1 MQLVIRLFFALAVG
15 LFSTAA
21 QPVAPIRLQ
30 SQPAPFVPKE
40 FHFATVTDQRPERG
54 PVARLVLSPG
64 QRPQPVDLDGG
75 AAPALETFIN
85 RTFRAKKEGRAVVV
99 RILQLKLTET
109 AVGNRVT
116 GQLALTLAF
125 DLLGKDDVDDSETST
140 RLTTYRGNASYT
152 RPLGQ
157 TNTIEPVLRESIVA
171 GLKGLNS
178 YMGRESGKNEKL
190 AKTLQVVFAEDKD
203 LRSPAGTDTVMY
215 SPDRKLTWADFRA
228 VPRPTS
234 RYAAEVFTSF
244 AYEGK
249 SMVKN
254 GVIVLNLTAKA
265 YMIKDQS
272 WGRADAKSAYA
283 LNHEQR
289 HFDITK
295 IIVERFKRKIH
306 PDSLTLADY
315 NSIIQYQFI
324 ESFREMHT
332 LQEQYD
338 AETNHSINQAEQE
351 RWNGWIDKEL
361 RSLGVK

>member
-1 MQLVIRLFFALAVG
+1 MSLVIRLSILLSG
-15 LFSTAA
+15 LLMTAF
-21 QPVAPIRLQ
+21 QPPASIRLVP
-30 SQPAPFVPKE
+30 QPAPFTPKE
-40 FHFATVTDQRPERG
+40 FYFATVTDQRPERG
-54 PVARLVLSPG
+54 AVARLVLLPG
-64 QRPQPVDLDGG
+64 LRPQAVDLEGG
-75 AAPALETFIN
+75 AAPALEKFIN
-85 RTFRAKKEGRAVVV
+85 RTFRPNKSLRPVAV

-125 DLLGKDDVDDSETST
+125 DLIGKDDDGSETST

-152 RPLGQ
+152 RPLNQ
-157 TNTIEPVLRESIVA
+157 INVIEPTLRESIVT
-171 GLKGLNS
+171 GLNGLNS

-190 AKTLQVVFAEDKD
+190 AKNLQVVFTNDND
-203 LRSPAGTDTVMY
+203 LRVPAGNDTVLY
-215 SPDRKLTWADFRA
+215 NPTRKLTWADFRA
-228 VPRPTS
+228 IPRPAS

-244 AYEGK
+244 AYEGR
-249 SMVKN
+249 STVKD
-254 GVIVLNLTAKA
+254 GVIILNLTARA

-272 WGRADAKSAYA
+272 WSRAESKNAYA

-306 PDSLTLADY
+306 PDSLTLSDY

-324 ESFREMHT
+324 ESFREMHK

-338 AETNHSINQAEQE
+338 KETNHSINQPEQE
-351 RWNGWIDKEL
+351 RWNVWIDTEL

>member
-1 MQLVIRLFFALAVG
+1 MHLVIRSILLLSGFLIATFQS
-15 LFSTAA
+15 F
-21 QPVAPIRLQ
+21 PPIRLVP
-30 SQPAPFVPKE
+30 QPAPFTPKE
-40 FHFATVTDQRPERG
+40 FYFATVTDQRPERG
-54 PVARLVLSPG
+54 AVARLAIG
-64 QRPQPVDLDGG
+64 QRLQVVDLEGG
-75 AAPALETFIN
+75 AAPALEMFIN
-85 RTFRAKKEGRAVVV
+85 RTFRPNKSLRPVAV

-125 DLLGKDDVDDSETST
+125 DLLGKDDGDGSEIST

-152 RPLGQ
+152 RPLNQ
-157 TNTIEPVLRESIVA
+157 LNVIEPTLRESIVA

-190 AKTLQVVFAEDKD
+190 AKKLQVVFTDDRDIRVPAGNDTV
-203 LRSPAGTDTVMY
+203 LYSPA
-215 SPDRKLTWADFRA
+215 RKLTWADFRA

-249 SMVKN
+249 STVKD
-254 GVIVLNLTAKA
+254 GVIILNLMAKA

-272 WGRADAKSAYA
+272 WGRAESKNPYA

-324 ESFREMHT
+324 ESFRELHR

-338 AETNHSINQAEQE
+338 NETNHSINQAAQE
-351 RWNGWIDKEL
+351 RWNQRIDDEL
-361 RSLGVK
+361 RNLGVK

>member
-1 MQLVIRLFFALAVG
+1 MSLVIRLSILLSG
-15 LFSTAA
+15 LLMTAF
-21 QPVAPIRLQ
+21 QPPAPIRLMP
-30 SQPAPFVPKE
+30 QPAPFTPKE
-40 FHFATVTDQRPERG
+40 FHFATVTDQRSERG
-54 PVARLVLSPG
+54 AIARLVLLAG
-64 QRPQPVDLDGG
+64 QRPQAVDLEGG
-75 AAPALETFIN
+75 AAPALEKFIN
-85 RTFRAKKEGRAVVV
+85 RTFRANKSGRPVAV
-99 RILQLKLTET
+99 RILQLKLTEA

-125 DLLGKDDVDDSETST
+125 DLLDKDDDGSEIST

-152 RPLGQ
+152 RPLNQ
-157 TNTIEPVLRESIVA
+157 ASVIEPTLRESILT
-171 GLKGLNS
+171 GLKGLDS

-190 AKTLQVVFAEDKD
+190 AKTLQVVFADD
-203 LRSPAGTDTVMY
+203 RDARGPAGDDTVLY
-215 SPDRKLTWADFRA
+215 SPTRKLTWADFRA
-228 VPRPTS
+228 VPRPGS

-244 AYEGK
+244 AYQGK
-249 SMVKN
+249 STVKN
-254 GVIVLNLTAKA
+254 GVIILNLTAKA

-272 WGRADAKSAYA
+272 WGRAESKNAYA

-324 ESFREMHT
+324 ESFREMHR

-338 AETNHSINQAEQE
+338 NETTHSIDQTAQE
-351 RWNGWIDKEL
+351 RWNVWIDKEL